1 MLLPRLLKEMQK
13 EKKEKKQREAQEAK
27 EKGEPLVSPSLAT
40 RQTGSS
46 TLTGFS
52 ASSASEQSESEADE
66 AKPKKVKVS
75 ELFCRQVPN
84 ILILLSS
91 YLFVA
96 VCSLLRGGH
105 GVESVVKLDS
115 CSDYSWA
122 ILGFSQL
129 GLILM
134 MLFGNKSNQ
143 RALAYHPSLEPIIK
157 ARTEKIK
164 LPVNVKIVLVS
175 FISGIL
181 AGTLGVG
188 GGMIINPLLMQIG
201 FDPQTATTLSKL
213 STFFSASATVCQYA
227 IAGSISLRH
236 TYHLGFLGMCGSLTG
251 NLILAKLV
259 AKYKRPSIVIWALL
273 LTLGLSMVVYPVHL
287 YHSVD
292 KTNWKSVLEWGSVC
306 YPS

>member
-188 GGMIINPLLMQIG
+188 GGLVINPLLMGMG
-201 FDPQTATTLSKL
+201 FDPITSTAMSNM
-213 STFFSASATVCQYA
+213 SVFFSASSTTTQFLAAGA
-227 IAGSISLRH
+227 IHYQHAWLF
-236 TYHLGFLGMCGSLTG
+236 TALSLTG
-251 NLILAKLV
+251 AFCGNFLLAKLIK
-259 AKYKRPSIVIWALL
+259 KYQKPSFIIWVVLAVLVISVVVMPTDLAL
-273 LTLGLSMVVYPVHL
+273 TTDYS
-287 YHSVD
+287 S
-292 KTNWKSVLEWGSVC
+292 WKKVLNFGPIC
-306 YPS
+306 